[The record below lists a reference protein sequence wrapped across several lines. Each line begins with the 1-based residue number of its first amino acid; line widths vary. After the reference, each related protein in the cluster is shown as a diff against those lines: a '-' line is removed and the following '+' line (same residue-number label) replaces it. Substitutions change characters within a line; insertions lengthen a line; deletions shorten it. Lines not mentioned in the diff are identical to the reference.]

1 MRVGPQQA
9 RAVAWV
15 LLLLTLASIL
25 LPFTI
30 GVFPEHHLIGV
41 VPAVILLLMVKPKLV
56 LSEDR
61 AAQQLIKKSMY
72 LVLAAF
78 LVSALLA

>member
-1 MRVGPQQA
+1 MGVMSAHCDSLR
-9 RAVAWV
+9 

-41 VPAVILLLMVKPKLV
+41 VPAVVLLLMVKPKLV

>member
-1 MRVGPQQA
+1 
-9 RAVAWV
+9 
-15 LLLLTLASIL
+15 
-25 LPFTI
+25 
-30 GVFPEHHLIGV
+30 V
-41 VPAVILLLMVKPKLV
+41 VPAVVLLLMVKPKLV

-72 LVLAAF
+72 LGLAAF

>member
-1 MRVGPQQA
+1 M
-9 RAVAWV
+9 
-15 LLLLTLASIL
+15 LTLASIL

-30 GVFPEHHLIGV
+30 GVFPEQHLIGV
-41 VPAVILLLMVKPKLV
+41 VPAVVLLLMAKPKLV

-72 LVLAAF
+72 LALAAF

>member
-30 GVFPEHHLIGV
+30 GVFTEHHLIGV
-41 VPAVILLLMVKPKLV
+41 VPAVVLLLMAKPKLV

-61 AAQQLIKKSMY
+61 AAQQLIKKSMF
-72 LVLAAF
+72 LALAAF
-78 LVSALLA
+78 LVRALLT